1 MGEKHGKPYEVLVIG
16 DSESKE
22 DCLRGLIY
30 SLLTQFAEQT
40 NRILDI
46 ISHEYDIDKEELS
59 LTIKNNP
66 EFATLLKPPVL
77 KPMRTKSGRRIII
90 TQKPLN

>member
-1 MGEKHGKPYEVLVIG
+1 MGEKQAKPYEVLVIG
-16 DSESKE
+16 DSESNE

-30 SLLTQFAEQT
+30 SLLSQFADQT
-40 NRILDI
+40 NKMLDI
-46 ISHEYDIDKEELS
+46 ISREYEIDKEELS

-66 EFATLLKPPVL
+66 EISRYLKPPVL

-90 TQKPLN
+90 VQKPLN